1 MEILIITKK
10 CLRLVGLY
18 GIFKSYFGKLS
29 VFVHFFGMFCSIIA
43 IFYFCRNNTDNLFA
57 ILAAIYIL
65 VGSLSTELSYI
76 VALFKDSV
84 YIETFD
90 RMQDVVN
97 KRNFLEMNKDTIVYN
112 KIALMSIIFRNF
124 IKIVIKIALQYR

>member
-18 GIFKSYFGKLS
+18 GIFKSCFGKLS